1 MSDFQANLRL
11 KDVTLG
17 AVCSP
22 PKKNQHSQPGLKK
35 STRVA
40 LLTYNYK

>member
-22 PKKNQHSQPGLKK
+22 PKKINTVNLGLKSQPGLHC
-35 STRVA
+35 
-40 LLTYNYK
+40 